1 MRHTTTLHFNRVEL
15 LILRPMQPCQTPA
28 RAYMDLTTHC
38 PRRVRVLLARL
49 PRSGKAVPCAPV
61 PLGTEP
67 VDGVADACAR
77 HRRLASLLAPRV
89 HVVHRLP
96 LAEARAEAVGR
107 DERLALRHLPLAE
120 AAFARHR
127 RLLWHW
133 WWRPIIVTCAAA
145 QGVESMQS
153 SAHSIAQSSSRAGT
167 HCKARRSHRAIVIKG
182 GSCVELRRL
191 PTRTLFGRRDRPSRH
206 QLCAAGP
213 STRSLPCSHDRWL
226 NTVQL
231 GSRRSSAPTVL
242 LLSSASLIS
251 SPRSGASAA
260 TSLIALVATR
270 GPPFTSIA
278 KGPCLRRSLIDR
290 VRRAHIIVLASSI

>member
-1 MRHTTTLHFNRVEL
+1 
-15 LILRPMQPCQTPA
+15 
-28 RAYMDLTTHC
+28 
-38 PRRVRVLLARL
+38 
-49 PRSGKAVPCAPV
+49 
-61 PLGTEP
+61 
-67 VDGVADACAR
+67 
-77 HRRLASLLAPRV
+77 
-89 HVVHRLP
+89 
-96 LAEARAEAVGR
+96 
-107 DERLALRHLPLAE
+107 
-120 AAFARHR
+120 
-127 RLLWHW
+127 
-133 WWRPIIVTCAAA
+133 
-145 QGVESMQS
+145 MQS

-290 VRRAHIIVLASSI
+290 VRRAHIIDFGIVNLSAPNAHDVAEDDTRRFRTRRFRCEQFLLRKNRAG